1 MDTQTPHAHVCRFG
15 VFELDINS
23 GELRRHGL
31 KIRLP
36 EQCFQILRALLDRPG
51 EVVTRD
57 HLRQLL
63 WTSNTF
69 VDFEVGLNSAVRKL
83 RAALDDSAEN
93 PQFIETLPRR
103 GYRFVA
109 SVSRSEPITAPASAP
124 GFNLHV
130 ELAHE
135 QPAEAVP
142 SPALTTAAPGRRRA
156 WQAAGSLATAV
167 LILAGGVLYNKRGGG
182 PTTEPNSS
190 LVVLPFENL
199 TGDPGQE
206 YFVDSLTDGVSAH
219 LADVPQLD
227 VISRTSARQYN

>member
-1 MDTQTPHAHVCRFG
+1 MDTQTPHAHVFRFG
-15 VFELDINS
+15 VFELDNNS

-63 WTSNTF
+63 WTSDTF

-103 GYRFVA
+103 GYRFIGP
-109 SVSRSEPITAPASAP
+109 VSAPAA
-124 GFNLHV
+124 
-130 ELAHE
+130 ELVPISNSPFVA
-135 QPAEAVP
+135 QPA
-142 SPALTTAAPGRRRA
+142 
-156 WQAAGSLATAV
+156 
-167 LILAGGVLYNKRGGG
+167 
-182 PTTEPNSS
+182 
-190 LVVLPFENL
+190 
-199 TGDPGQE
+199 
-206 YFVDSLTDGVSAH
+206 
-219 LADVPQLD
+219 
-227 VISRTSARQYN
+227 